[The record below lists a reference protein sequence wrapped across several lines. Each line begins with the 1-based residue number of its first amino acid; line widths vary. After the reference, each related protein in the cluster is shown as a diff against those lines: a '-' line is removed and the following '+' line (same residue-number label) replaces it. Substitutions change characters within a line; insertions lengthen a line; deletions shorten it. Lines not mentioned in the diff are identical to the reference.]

1 MVEDRF
7 TTIEPN
13 IHFMY
18 TWSAYELYARQSDT
32 GQKQLLLMKGFAS
45 SKSCNTKHL
54 LQIGIDASQGP
65 RSNPEVA
72 AFALSTCLSAVLS
85 SSSPD
90 YPVVA
95 LIIRK
100 LISINSIFKEDKD
113 DDSVSELYRRAY
125 RIMVGL
131 KDGEY
136 PTEEAK
142 WLSMTAWN
150 RAAIPVRLGQNE
162 EAKKWMS
169 IGLELAK
176 KVQGMQT
183 YRSCME
189 DFIAEFEKKTRDFGN
204 TENQSILVP

>member
-18 TWSAYELYARQSDT
+18 TWSAYELYARQSVT
-32 GQKQLLLMKGFAS
+32 GQKQLLLINGFAS

-65 RSNPEVA
+65 RSNLEVA
-72 AFALSTCLSAVLS
+72 AFALSSCLFAVLS

-183 YRSCME
+183 YRSWME